1 MGPGFCVW
9 IERVC
14 ETVLLLP
21 EKVCK
26 VHGDRTF
33 GNCRRGNFISP
44 VSKSLG
50 ERSGQTPVIPRMS
63 RADVKVA
70 MLYDLCRA
78 GTGSKRLYMYSNN
91 VGREHAK
98 REGIV

>member
-1 MGPGFCVW
+1 M
-9 IERVC
+9 C
-14 ETVLLLP
+14 ETVLRLP

-50 ERSGQTPVIPRMS
+50 ERSGQTPVIPRMT
-63 RADVKVA
+63 RADVEDA
-70 MLYDLCRA
+70 MLYDLCHP

-91 VGREHAK
+91 LSREYAK
-98 REGIV
+98 PEGIV